1 MILTINHNY
10 YSQVLL
16 KLLSV
21 MVEKEP
27 LIELEGISKAFG
39 SNVIVDNI
47 DLTIYQG
54 EALVIIGPSGTGKST
69 ILRII
74 AGLLAPDRGQ
84 IYIKGQLRQGLIEDG
99 NDPMAIGMVF
109 QQAALFD
116 SLTVAEN
123 VGFILYQ
130 HSRLSRRRIRELIEE
145 KLEMVGLK
153 GVGDRYPAQL
163 SGGMRKRV
171 SFARAIMANP
181 DDNQY
186 NPEIILYDEPTA
198 GLDPIASTVIEDLVR
213 NLQHS
218 QGVCATY
225 VMVSHQNSTIRR
237 TADRV
242 IFLYGGKVQWE
253 GNVSEIDTTENP
265 LVRQFFS
272 ASVSGPIRVID

>member
-1 MILTINHNY
+1 M
-10 YSQVLL
+10 
-16 KLLSV
+16 
-21 MVEKEP
+21 EREP
-27 LIELEGISKAFG
+27 LIELKGISKAFG

-74 AGLLAPDRGQ
+74 AGLLAPDHGQ
-84 IYIKGQLRQGLIEDG
+84 IYLKGQLRRGLIEDG
-99 NDPMAIGMVF
+99 NDPMGIGMVF

-130 HSRLSRRRIRELIEE
+130 HSRLPRHRIRKLVEE
-145 KLEMVGLK
+145 KLETVGLR
-153 GVGDRYPAQL
+153 GVGDRYPAEL

-181 DDNQY
+181 DNNQY
-186 NPEIILYDEPTA
+186 NPEVILYDEPTA
-198 GLDPIASTVIEDLVR
+198 GLDPIASTVIENLVR

-225 VMVSHQNSTIRR
+225 VMVSHQDSTIRR

-253 GNVSEIDTTENP
+253 GHVSEIDSTDNP
-265 LVRQFFS
+265 LVRQFFN
-272 ASVSGPIRVID
+272 ASVEGPIRVID